1 MLRSRNGA
9 KRPLAAPDGPAC
21 TRCLSPNPCRAFG
34 CVLTIAASH
43 PGAQRFCH
51 PVHFASIP
59 LRLSNFRDFQLLRVK
74 QEVIPPLPGA
84 APSPSID
91 VGVEAKIRHHTW
103 VWRTVCFLEQKL
115 GGNRDLATRLGGLE
129 AQNICVK
136 CCPSDPGCDIS
147 IWHHSCLKIRLGK
160 S

>member
-34 CVLTIAASH
+34 WVLMIAASRL
-43 PGAQRFCH
+43 GARRLCH

-59 LRLSNFRDFQLLRVK
+59 SRLSNFRDFRLICVK

-84 APSPSID
+84 AASPDID
-91 VGVEAKIRHHTW
+91 VGVEAKICHRTW
-103 VWRTVCFLEQKL
+103 VRRTVCFLEQKL
-115 GGNRDLATRLGGLE
+115 GGNRDLATRSGGLE
-129 AQNICVK
+129 AQNLCVK
-136 CCPSDPGCDIS
+136 CYPSDPGCDIS